1 MTAERAEGLSRR
13 GALGWALALAAGGL
27 IPRMAQAEGE
37 AAAGA
42 GAGEQAAAAAAN
54 GLQFGEA
61 QPFSAATV
69 EDMAR
74 ALAAAPYA
82 APPEISADW
91 QGLTYDETRE
101 IWYDGARALFGETDS
116 PVRAEM
122 FAASLYQKTPVAVH
136 AVQDGMAREV
146 IFALDLFVRTDRF
159 PALPETGTGFAGF
172 RLTGQV
178 ETPGVFQEYAVWQ
191 GATYFRA
198 VGRGQQYGLSARGLA
213 LRTASGKGPEEFP
226 LFRSFWIEQ
235 AEKHATF
242 ATVHAL
248 MDSPSV
254 TGAYRFTVSPGDA
267 TVMDVE
273 AVLFPRVDLDE
284 VGIAPETSMYL
295 FSDLNRLRFDDFR
308 EAVHD
313 SDGLLI
319 ASGSGATMWR
329 PLMNPQ
335 GVETSWFADTAP
347 RGFGLMQRAR
357 DPLAYNDLAAHYE
370 RRPSLWV
377 EPKGD
382 WGEGAVVLVEI
393 PADKEIYDNVV
404 AFWRPKAPLVAG
416 QEHRF
421 GYRLWWAAGAP
432 PVDGEVAPVIATRTG
447 ERVFEEGR
455 LFSVDYGAHPALGQ
469 DPADLEARV
478 TTSAGEVRGAQVFAN
493 PGTGGVQVA
502 ATLVL
507 PADQPSELRIE
518 LWRGGRTLV
527 GEVWLYR
534 WMP

>member
-357 DPLAYNDLAAHYE
+357 DPLAAITTLAAHYE

-377 EPKGD
+377 EPQGQL
-382 WGEGAVVLVEI
+382 GRRRG
-393 PADKEIYDNVV
+393 
-404 AFWRPKAPLVAG
+404 RAG
-416 QEHRF
+416 RDSGGQGNLRQCGRLLASRRRRWWPGPEHRF
-421 GYRLWWAAGAP
+421 AYRLHWADGAP
-432 PVDGEVAPVIATRTG
+432 PVDGEVAPVIATRTRASG
-447 ERVFEEGR
+447 CSRRAGMFSDR
-455 LFSVDYGAHPALGQ
+455 LRRAS
-469 DPADLEARV
+469 R
-478 TTSAGEVRGAQVFAN
+478 AGSSIRLRRWRRG
-493 PGTGGVQVA
+493 
-502 ATLVL
+502 
-507 PADQPSELRIE
+507 
-518 LWRGGRTLV
+518 
-527 GEVWLYR
+527 
-534 WMP
+534 